1 MYARDI
7 LEELDPQQRQAVI
20 HKGSPALILAGAG
33 SGKTRTITGRVIW
46 LLETWNVRPERILAV
61 TFTNKAA
68 GEMRQRLEE
77 MAGEVAGRMW
87 ISTFH
92 RACSR
97 MLREQGEA
105 IGVPRDFTVADESDQ
120 ESLMRRVLKGL
131 DGDADAAEAG
141 RLLAGVG
148 RLKEELLRPGDFRPR
163 NRIEDRLG
171 QAYELYQAALRRDR
185 LLDFDDLLLEAE
197 RLLREH
203 PAVLASYRDRFAHVL
218 VDEFQDTSRA
228 QYLVMRMLAG
238 EGAGLFVVGDEDQ
251 SIYRWRGASPA
262 NFASLRSDYRALS
275 VYKLERNYRSTPL
288 ILSAASGVIERSFDR
303 TPKKLDPTREGG
315 ERIPL
320 HVADDADL
328 EARWIVSRVKNLI
341 LSRYRPGEVAVLY
354 RVNAQAAPIERAM
367 AMAGIPHR
375 VIGGGRFFG
384 RQEVKD
390 LLAYLRLAVN
400 PDDDPSWRR
409 VLNTPPRGIGKVA
422 REALESA
429 AETGGC
435 SLRRAA
441 AVMAGEKGAAGK
453 KIGVFSALLD
463 DLHVHRES
471 TPVDLLREV
480 VGRSGYGEWLATG
493 GLGEPE
499 ARLDAVRELERLLEG
514 LESAGSL
521 ASFLDEV
528 ALLTA
533 ADDADADNSVS
544 LMTIHCAKGL
554 EFPVVFLPGLEE
566 GILPHVRALTDP
578 EELAEERRLCYVAM
592 TRARD
597 LLYLSRARSRML
609 WGRPQWNTPSRFL
622 EDLPPHV
629 VQADGERR
637 LEFGHA
643 PASFVDR
650 SAPGDEYRVGC
661 RVRHPVFGLGTILS
675 REGSGED
682 LRLTVG
688 FPGKGTRK
696 LLARL
701 ANFQPLE

>member
-1 MYARDI
+1 MYTRDI
-7 LEELDPQQRQAVI
+7 LEGLDPQQRQAVL
-20 HKGSPALILAGAG
+20 HKGPPALVLAGAG
-33 SGKTRTITGRVIW
+33 SGKTRTITGRVVW
-46 LLETWNVRPERILAV
+46 LLESWNVRPERILAV

-68 GEMRQRLEE
+68 GEMRGRLEE
-77 MAGEVAGRMW
+77 MAGERAGRMW

-97 MLREQGEA
+97 MLREHGEA

-120 ESLMRRVLKGL
+120 ESIMRRVLKAL
-131 DGDADAAEAG
+131 EEDVDAAEAG
-141 RLLAGVG
+141 RMLAGVG
-148 RLKEELLRPGDFRPR
+148 RLKEELLRPGDVRPR
-163 NRIEDRLG
+163 NRIEERLA
-171 QAYELYQAALRRDR
+171 QAYERYQAALRRDR

-203 PAVLASYRDRFAHVL
+203 PDVLAAFRDRFAHVL
-218 VDEFQDTSRA
+218 VDEFQDTSKA

-262 NFASLRSDYRALS
+262 NFASLRGDYPSLS

-303 TPKKLDPTREGG
+303 TPKKLDPIREGG

-320 HVADDADL
+320 HVADDADT
-328 EARWIVSRVKNLI
+328 EARWIVGRVRSLI
-341 LSRYRPGEVAVLY
+341 LSRYRPGDVAVLY
-354 RVNAQAAPIERAM
+354 RINAQAAPIERAM

-422 REALESA
+422 REALEAA
-429 AETGGC
+429 AEAGGC

-441 AVMAGEKGAAGK
+441 AALAGEKGAAGRK
-453 KIGVFSALLD
+453 VGLFSGLLD
-463 DLHVHRES
+463 ELHLHRES
-471 TPVDLLREV
+471 PPVDLLREV
-480 VGRSGYGEWLATG
+480 VGRTGYGEWLATG

-499 ARLDAVRELERLLEG
+499 ARLDSVRELERLLEG
-514 LESAGSL
+514 LDSAGSL
-521 ASFLDEV
+521 AAFLDEV

-533 ADDADADNSVS
+533 ADDADGENVVS

-554 EFPVVFLPGLEE
+554 EFPVVFIPGLEE
-566 GILPHVRALTDP
+566 GLLPHVRALTDP

-597 LLYLSRARSRML
+597 LLFLSRARSRVL

-622 EDLPPHV
+622 EDLPPQV
-629 VQADGERR
+629 IQLDRERR
-637 LEFGHA
+637 LDIGL
-643 PASFVDR
+643 
-650 SAPGDEYRVGC
+650 APGQSAAAPPPGDDYRVGF

-675 REGSGED
+675 REGAGDD
-682 LRLTVG
+682 LRLIVG